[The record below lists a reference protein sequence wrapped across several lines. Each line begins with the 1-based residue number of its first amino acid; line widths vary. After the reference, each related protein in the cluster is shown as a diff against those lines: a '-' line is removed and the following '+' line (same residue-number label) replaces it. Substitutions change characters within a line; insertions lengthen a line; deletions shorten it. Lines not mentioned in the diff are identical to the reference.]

1 MGGMKLGQRMRL
13 GMKLGRTLH
22 ITLINKAC
30 VYTLYDL
37 AIYIKKED
45 L

>member
-1 MGGMKLGQRMRL
+1 MGDETGTKDEIGYETREDFTHNFNKQGM
-13 GMKLGRTLH
+13 
-22 ITLINKAC
+22 C
-30 VYTLYDL
+30 YTLYDL